1 MDEQTLP
8 APAGAN
14 TPGKEIQVFEEG
26 LLQAIKGYGLPWD
39 DILVSVDER
48 AIVFNNAPAVIK
60 KMPVERRIDSVYIS
74 KSLAAVAAGLFDAAL
89 NYLWDETI
97 SQLRKRVAQY
107 DISYFYDN
115 AVGTASDRR
124 KKLSNVED
132 LDKIDDYELIDGS
145 RKIELISDVA
155 FKHLDL
161 IRYMRNW
168 ASAAHPN
175 QNELT
180 GLQLIA
186 WLQTCINEV
195 ISSPMSMVAADIK
208 KILSNIREKAI
219 SPIDAREIAAFF
231 GNLDQGQVNTLASGL
246 FGIYTRADTTSQT
259 RTNIHQILP
268 LLWPRVDEQTRH
280 QFGVRYG
287 RYVANGD
294 QDQKGYAKQ
303 FLDVVS
309 GQSYIP
315 DDLRA
320 AELDTAI
327 DNLLA
332 AHNGFSNFA
341 NEPPF
346 ARQLQRLV
354 GTADLPTQIRE
365 KYVLSV
371 VDVFLTNGN
380 GVCWAGDEI
389 YKALIQQFESTQALV
404 GVLSFRSQRIASKLQ
419 FDLPRKKF
427 IELLGLL
434 EQRTS
439 SPAVHELIDLIRKF
453 TGPLDKLKDTG
464 SITKRVVA
472 LEAIIRP

>member
-1 MDEQTLP
+1 MDRQTLP
-8 APAGAN
+8 ATTGSN
-14 TPGKEIQVFEEG
+14 TPGKEIQVFEQG
-26 LLQAIKGYGLPWD
+26 LLQTIKSYGLPWD
-39 DILVSVDER
+39 EILVSIDER
-48 AIVFNNAPAVIK
+48 EVVFTNAPAVIQK
-60 KMPVERRIDSVYIS
+60 ILPEGRVNSVYIS
-74 KSLAAVAAGLFDAAL
+74 KFLAAVAAGLFDAAL

-97 SQLRKRVAQY
+97 GQLRKRVAQY

-115 AVGTASDRR
+115 AVGTTSDRR
-124 KKLSNVED
+124 KKLAGVDD
-132 LDKIDDYELIDGS
+132 LDKIDDYELIDGA
-145 RKIELISDVA
+145 RKIELITDVG

-175 QNELT
+175 QNELS

-186 WLQTCINEV
+186 WLQTCIIEV
-195 ISSPMSMVAADIK
+195 ISSPMSMVAADIR
-208 KILSNIREKAI
+208 KILINIREKVI
-219 SPIDAREIAAFF
+219 SPADARETAAFF
-231 GNLDQGQVNTLASGL
+231 GNLNQDQVNTLASGL
-246 FGIYTRADTTSQT
+246 FGIYTRLDTTPQT

-268 LLWPRVDEQTRH
+268 LLWPRVDEPTRH

-294 QDQKGYAKQ
+294 QDQKGFAKQ
-303 FLDVVS
+303 FLEVVS

-320 AELDTAI
+320 AELDAAI

-332 AHNGFSNFA
+332 AHNNYSNFA

-354 GTADLPTQIRE
+354 GTADVPAQIRT

-371 VDVFLTNGN
+371 VYVFLTNGN
-380 GVCWAGDEI
+380 GVCWSGDEV
-389 YKALIQQFESTQALV
+389 YRSLIEQFDSTQALV
-404 GVLSFRSQRIASKLQ
+404 GVLSFRNPKITSKLQ
-419 FDLPRKKF
+419 FNLSRQKF
-427 IELLGLL
+427 MELLGLL

-439 SPAVHELIDLIRKF
+439 SPAVHELIDLIKQF
-453 TGPLDKLKDTG
+453 TGPLDKLRDAR
-464 SITKRVVA
+464 SISKRVAA